1 MLHQGGIASAIRHYA
16 SGFFDRTG
24 TRVEP
29 EAGPG
34 VGRMDQ
40 DVELALFY
48 VVQESFTNIHRHS
61 GSAVAR
67 VRIERAPEV
76 VVPEPL
82 DEGCG
87 TPRLK
92 EKTKRP
98 FDWTRGVG
106 IKSTMSGWKTS
117 AAKCVSNSVSSVRP
131 SEREYQ
137 SMIRDK
143 HKLQILLADD
153 HEVIRRGVK
162 EVLRTR
168 SCPQDPKRDPRKQN
182 SGAHS
187 APVGATRPPRA

>member
-1 MLHQGGIASAIRHYA
+1 MLHQGGIASAIRRYA

-48 VVQESFTNIHRHS
+48 VVQESFTNIRRHS

-106 IKSTMSGWKTS
+106 IKSTMSGW
-117 AAKCVSNSVSSVRP
+117 NRRRSVYRIQSVRYGRQ
-131 SEREYQ
+131 SENTNQ
-137 SMIRDK
+137 
-143 HKLQILLADD
+143 
-153 HEVIRRGVK
+153 
-162 EVLRTR
+162 
-168 SCPQDPKRDPRKQN
+168 
-182 SGAHS
+182 
-187 APVGATRPPRA
+187 